1 MPAGTTVPHTAHEI
15 ASIWGASGPSAVRDV
30 AALTNIPGNKHLVL
44 SAEPGLGSRRTL
56 AGLEAVL
63 GRAGFEAS
71 RLGAGGHL
79 APLTH
84 PAETAAH
91 LVERLAAAAAD

>member
-1 MPAGTTVPHTAHEI
+1 MPHTAHEI
-15 ASIWGASGPSAVRDV
+15 ASIWSAAGPSAVRDLG
-30 AALTNIPGNKHLVL
+30 ALAKLPGNKHLVL
-44 SAEPGLGSRRTL
+44 SKDPGLGSRRTL

-71 RLGAGGHL
+71 RLSAGGHL

-91 LVERLAAAAAD
+91 LVDRFAAVAAAAAD